1 MTQLT
6 SLLSMPTARDVFP
19 SGTPGRICED
29 YNRRRKAQIIAMVLF
44 RQLNGAVTEAS
55 IARITDER
63 MDWAARS
70 AEEKVP
76 GSELTRSMIRAELR
90 QLGGLPPVPFHQ
102 AGEQAAAA
110 TAPAGQLGSLLDPHQ
125 LSEILRLGLP
135 VLVVPVPAA

>member
-6 SLLSMPTARDVFP
+6 SLPSMPTARDVFP
-19 SGTPGRICED
+19 SGTPGHICED

-44 RQLNGAVTEAS
+44 RQFKGVLTEAS

-63 MDWAARS
+63 MEWAARS
-70 AEEKVP
+70 AKEKVP
-76 GSELTRSMIRAELR
+76 GSELTRSMIRDELR
-90 QLGGLPPVPFHQ
+90 RLGGLPPAPNDQ
-102 AGEQAAAA
+102 AGEKAAAT
-110 TAPAGQLGSLLDPHQ
+110 TAPAGQPSSPLDPHQ